1 MPQPSCWCGFP
12 ATHTHKHNFQG
23 NKTLLTNASV
33 FLPFTVRWI
42 AFYLENKKKSTRANV
57 VKTLS
62 LTITVAL
69 NPEACPQHL
78 YHLYRSEGDPPPFL
92 SFKQGMLEDTL
103 QNLEF
108 RSHSTYTLQFSQ
120 CLVLLFLFLP
130 HLGIKLLFM
139 IKEAN
144 LSPHT
149 HTTSPTER

>member
-12 ATHTHKHNFQG
+12 ATHAHKHNFQG
-23 NKTLLTNASV
+23 NKKLFLQMQV
-33 FLPFTVRWI
+33 FFSPLQFAESLFILRI
-42 AFYLENKKKSTRANV
+42 KKSTRANV

-62 LTITVAL
+62 LAITVAL

-92 SFKQGMLEDTL
+92 SFKQGMLEDML

-120 CLVLLFLFLP
+120 CLVLLFSFLP

-139 IKEAN
+139 IKEAK